1 MRKRFCGAHRKS
13 LQGSVLSSPS
23 LAISFRHRHGEM
35 SYQRNPRRAFD
46 LGLMVP
52 IGLRDKGGAA
62 WRATADADS
71 GSCVTTEA
79 CALANFASNIKN
91 DAPASEKQKKGGTP
105 LKRVVMAASPAGRR
119 FAYLP
124 ETLSTVLRN
133 ACLQEISRRA
143 ITSLWKGKQS
153 APFVDTANAG
163 EATLFERRLS
173 TEVVYI
179 ALFRTVSPA
188 GCQFR

>member
-124 ETLSTVLRN
+124 ETLSTVCETRV
-133 ACLQEISRRA
+133 CRRF
-143 ITSLWKGKQS
+143 L
-153 APFVDTANAG
+153 AG
-163 EATLFERRLS
+163 PSRLS
-173 TEVVYI
+173 GRGSKVRRSWTPRMR
-179 ALFRTVSPA
+179 ARQPFSK
-188 GCQFR
+188 GG